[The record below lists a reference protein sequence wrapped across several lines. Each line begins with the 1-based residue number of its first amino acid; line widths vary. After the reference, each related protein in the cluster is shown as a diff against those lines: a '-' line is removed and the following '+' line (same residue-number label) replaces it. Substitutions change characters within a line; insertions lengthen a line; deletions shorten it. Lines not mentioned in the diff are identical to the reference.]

1 MLYGVVVNF
10 GEHGFFRFFL
20 KNFFLVIFFPQ
31 KGNLGGRKFLFQD
44 IFEKWQKS
52 LPHQKSLLLSK
63 GLLFRGGGYEF
74 NT

>member
-10 GEHGFFRFFL
+10 GEFFFSFFFKIFFLNIFFL
-20 KNFFLVIFFPQ
+20 K
-31 KGNLGGRKFLFQD
+31 KGIWGGRKFLFQD
-44 IFEKWQKS
+44 IFAKWQKK

-63 GLLFRGGGYEF
+63 GLLFRGRGYEF